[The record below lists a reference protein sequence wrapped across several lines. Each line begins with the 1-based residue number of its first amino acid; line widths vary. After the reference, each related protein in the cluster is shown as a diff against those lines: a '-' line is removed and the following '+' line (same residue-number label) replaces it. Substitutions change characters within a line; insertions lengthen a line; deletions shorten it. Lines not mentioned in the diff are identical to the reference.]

1 MPKIVYIQ
9 HDGTT
14 STCDV
19 PVGTSVMMAAINNGI
34 PGIDGDCGGECACGT
49 CHVHVEPQWQELA
62 GKATPREQEMLS
74 FADGVDE
81 ASRLCCQILMSDSL
95 DGLTVRLP
103 AGQH

>member
-1 MPKIVYIQ
+1 MPKIIYIE

-14 STCDV
+14 HTCEV
-19 PVGTSVMMAAINNGI
+19 PNGSSVMLGAINNGV

-49 CHVHVEPQWQELA
+49 CHVHVDPQWMSVVGESNHSEK
-62 GKATPREQEMLS
+62 GMLN
-74 FADGVDE
+74 FADGACE
-81 ASRLCCQILMSDSL
+81 TSRLCCQIVVNEKL